1 MKKSIKKLAATGLAL
16 TSVMSLVAC
25 GSNGGSN
32 SNSTSSEE
40 GVTKPDSIRVMAD
53 TVVGVSNGAQQ
64 FYDYLES
71 ITGLKVDWV
80 RPDHSGYYD
89 AVANAFNS
97 DTTMPDV
104 VQLSS
109 DYYAMYASNGFLW
122 DMTTA
127 WNNSEPKNSGRMTST
142 SQSVIDSCIIQGP
155 DGQKALYGLPTTR
168 GGGCVTYVK
177 KAWLTEAGIDPSE
190 MEDKTM
196 DFETYY
202 SYLKKLKET
211 KGHYVI
217 SAPGFIS
224 KEAPYTNYL
233 PEFYGSA
240 HYTFYQNASG
250 EYVDGFSEKSMEEAL
265 ERIRRGVADGIID
278 KETVNNSTANARD
291 KFYTTDPSSES
302 GVFTYW
308 AGKWAYTL
316 KTNLEVKGLDGELIE
331 LKPIKEL
338 GKYTERLSG
347 TWCITSQCKNPEG
360 TFKYF
365 IEPMLDG
372 GDGQTAWT
380 YGAKGTHWDNIAE
393 SVTVQGKEDS
403 VSTYKDGEFHLL
415 PSPEKPSTLQQ
426 NNNIDP
432 LLAIAKYKDS
442 TATPNGADPGIAQI
456 PELAQKSV
464 DFFINNSQVEVA
476 LPVTTA
482 LSENITDIN
491 TARNYVIAQVALNN
505 MTVEQG
511 MEYYKTTVGS
521 ASETVL
527 KSLNQ

>member
-142 SQSVIDSCIIQGP
+142 SQSVIDSCIIQGS

-177 KAWLTEAGIDPSE
+177 KAWLTEA
-190 MEDKTM
+190 
-196 DFETYY
+196 
-202 SYLKKLKET
+202 
-211 KGHYVI
+211 
-217 SAPGFIS
+217 
-224 KEAPYTNYL
+224 
-233 PEFYGSA
+233 
-240 HYTFYQNASG
+240 
-250 EYVDGFSEKSMEEAL
+250 
-265 ERIRRGVADGIID
+265 
-278 KETVNNSTANARD
+278 
-291 KFYTTDPSSES
+291 
-302 GVFTYW
+302 
-308 AGKWAYTL
+308 
-316 KTNLEVKGLDGELIE
+316 
-331 LKPIKEL
+331 
-338 GKYTERLSG
+338 
-347 TWCITSQCKNPEG
+347 
-360 TFKYF
+360 
-365 IEPMLDG
+365 
-372 GDGQTAWT
+372 
-380 YGAKGTHWDNIAE
+380 
-393 SVTVQGKEDS
+393 
-403 VSTYKDGEFHLL
+403 
-415 PSPEKPSTLQQ
+415 
-426 NNNIDP
+426 
-432 LLAIAKYKDS
+432 
-442 TATPNGADPGIAQI
+442 
-456 PELAQKSV
+456 
-464 DFFINNSQVEVA
+464 
-476 LPVTTA
+476 
-482 LSENITDIN
+482 
-491 TARNYVIAQVALNN
+491 
-505 MTVEQG
+505 
-511 MEYYKTTVGS
+511 
-521 ASETVL
+521 
-527 KSLNQ
+527 